1 MASVLVTGRGTSGS
15 WIIRGSQL
23 GAAIGAHVE
32 PHVLH
37 SKADLVIGV
46 KRVPT
51 AMADAYRGR
60 LVWDVVDAHP
70 QPHGNDWDEATC
82 KRWLAGEVARLKPVG
97 MIAATRKMAQ
107 DLAGFGVPVLWLPH
121 HHRPGIER
129 NPIRREVKFIGYEGS
144 PSYIESWR
152 PAIERECNRIG
163 ATFIV
168 NPPRLADLDIVLALR
183 GSAGYAPRN
192 WKSNCKLANAHGS
205 GTPFIGSPETGYL
218 EMMTGAE
225 YWASSQA
232 DLSVSVGDL
241 LSHKRRVHVQEKFIQ
256 AAFTVEQAA
265 EKLKKWL
272 TAI

>member
-1 MASVLVTGRGTSGS
+1 MQVLFTGRGTSGS
-15 WIIRGSQL
+15 WIIRGIQL

-32 PHVLH
+32 AQVLH

-60 LVWDVVDAHP
+60 LVWDLVDAWP

-129 NPIRREVKFIGYEGS
+129 NPIRKEVRFIGYEGS
-144 PSYIESWR
+144 TGYIESWR
-152 PAIERECNRIG
+152 PAIERECKRIG

-183 GSAGYAPRN
+183 GSSGYAPRN
-192 WKSNCKLANAHGS
+192 WKSAVKGANAHGS
-205 GTPFIGSPETGYL
+205 GTPLIACRESGYL
-218 EMMTGAE
+218 EMANGME
-225 YWASSQA
+225 EWA
-232 DLSVSVGDL
+232 DTPDELS
-241 LSHKRRVHVQEKFIQ
+241 LSIEALTSRRRRQQIQEQFIRD
-256 AAFTVEQAA
+256 AFTLEQAA

-272 TAI
+272 IAI